1 MEWKN
6 KIEDECCVDELE
18 EMIID
23 YIKAGFWSND
33 KILRECEQ

>member
-6 KIEDECCVDELE
+6 KIEDECCADELE

-23 YIKAGFWSND
+23 PELFTEPYLD
-33 KILRECEQ
+33 